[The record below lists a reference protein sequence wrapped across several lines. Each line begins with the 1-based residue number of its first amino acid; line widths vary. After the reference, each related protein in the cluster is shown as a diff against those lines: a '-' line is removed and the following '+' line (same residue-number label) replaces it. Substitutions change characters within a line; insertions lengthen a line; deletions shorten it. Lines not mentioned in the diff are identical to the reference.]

1 VDCCVDPGVVVERF
15 LRPRPG
21 GKHRGR
27 AADDGPDAQRCRQ
40 SARRTAPDEES
51 AAPYSLGLSAA
62 GSATKDSAPGRMF
75 DAEDADHRAFAGRCE
90 TIGIISGSSY
100 SRRTQSSS
108 QI

>member
-1 VDCCVDPGVVVERF
+1 
-15 LRPRPG
+15 
-21 GKHRGR
+21 
-27 AADDGPDAQRCRQ
+27 
-40 SARRTAPDEES
+40 
-51 AAPYSLGLSAA
+51 
-62 GSATKDSAPGRMF
+62 MF